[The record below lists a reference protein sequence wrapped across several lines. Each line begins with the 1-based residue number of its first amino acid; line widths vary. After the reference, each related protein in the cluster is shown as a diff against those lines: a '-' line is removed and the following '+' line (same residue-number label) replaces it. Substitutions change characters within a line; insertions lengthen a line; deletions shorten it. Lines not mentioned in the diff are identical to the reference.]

1 MIRYFL
7 CNRGGGPNS
16 LKMCSYYMNG
26 PLANRMSKRIREK
39 QDGDV
44 SDDETI
50 QFKSYL
56 MSMGISDPVTRETSG
71 GSKQT
76 YFVQLAKE
84 IESALRQPGYC
95 EFLVRYFVSSKIP
108 SIFGENKANYLI
120 LIKKLQYIVLI
131 KVWNR

>member
-1 MIRYFL
+1 MSPYISWGSELENDNVNFYL
-7 CNRGGGPNS
+7 IGEGVQTA
-16 LKMCSYYMNG
+16 LKCFSYYMNV

-84 IESALRQPGYC
+84 IESALRQPGFC
-95 EFLVRYFVSSKIP
+95 EFLVCV
-108 SIFGENKANYLI
+108 
-120 LIKKLQYIVLI
+120 IKNPHHF
-131 KVWNR
+131 W

>member
-1 MIRYFL
+1 
-7 CNRGGGPNS
+7 
-16 LKMCSYYMNG
+16 MNG

-84 IESALRQPGYC
+84 IESALRQPGFC
-95 EFLVRYFVSSKIP
+95 EFLVRYFVWSKNPTIFDEKKNQFNFDQEVVG
-108 SIFGENKANYLI
+108 SI
-120 LIKKLQYIVLI
+120 
-131 KVWNR
+131 